1 MKRFP
6 YPDLDLSRDRKES
19 MEDWKF
25 SVCEKAP
32 KTATKHLSRRM
43 YSNDWANV
51 VPGLIE
57 KLVAEIADKKKLELR
72 FNLLE
77 ILTKQLK
84 SKIGALESSQTKIV
98 PINTFAP
105 EPYELS
111 KPFLVAVQSTE
122 GGYEAGW
129 YDVNIYT
136 SGENEEEAVANL
148 KSLILDFFDSLSKE
162 AAEKLG
168 IEPKRQLEILKT
180 FIKRT
185 H

>member
-1 MKRFP
+1 
-6 YPDLDLSRDRKES
+6 
-19 MEDWKF
+19 
-25 SVCEKAP
+25 
-32 KTATKHLSRRM
+32 
-43 YSNDWANV
+43 
-51 VPGLIE
+51 
-57 KLVAEIADKKKLELR
+57 
-72 FNLLE
+72 
-77 ILTKQLK
+77 
-84 SKIGALESSQTKIV
+84 
-98 PINTFAP
+98 
-105 EPYELS
+105 
-111 KPFLVAVQSTE
+111 VAVQSTE
-122 GGYEAGW
+122 GGSEAGW